1 MLVCNKAQA
10 QPLVV
15 VAYDAMYSPWTCGP
29 KPTKS
34 QLLTNAVE
42 WVRYANITKGYG
54 IKLWMIGNESYL
66 ETSYNGFTT
75 ASQYAND
82 VVEFADA
89 MRGIDPSIK
98 IIVNGKADWWPVL
111 LAGPS
116 ASRIDYL
123 AVSNYLPVQVSSYET
138 YRRYTGSLNTE
149 TDLAIAAINNAAS
162 AADKARIGVI
172 ESEYNSID
180 FANKT
185 WPNRNNL
192 GHALCSFEM
201 LAESVSKPKLH
212 TACLWTTRWI
222 ENTSGSQALNLY
234 DAIQPNGQLNAT
246 GMGTS
251 ILGNYLLESMVTAT
265 STGRIKCYATYAKDS
280 KQLNLFILNRETSVQ
295 RVKMNISN
303 FVNNYR
309 FDQWEF
315 IGTSPDDAAPSWA
328 KTTENQA
335 GTSKMDFTLP
345 ANSITMLVCKP

>member
-1 MLVCNKAQA
+1 
-10 QPLVV
+10 
-15 VAYDAMYSPWTCGP
+15 
-29 KPTKS
+29 
-34 QLLTNAVE
+34 
-42 WVRYANITKGYG
+42 
-54 IKLWMIGNESYL
+54 
-66 ETSYNGFTT
+66 
-75 ASQYAND
+75 
-82 VVEFADA
+82 
-89 MRGIDPSIK
+89 
-98 IIVNGKADWWPVL
+98 
-111 LAGPS
+111 
-116 ASRIDYL
+116 
-123 AVSNYLPVQVSSYET
+123 
-138 YRRYTGSLNTE
+138 
-149 TDLAIAAINNAAS
+149 LAIAAINNAAS